1 MEIERRHRH
10 MNEKSVSLRI
20 TAAEFEALKILAK
33 KDVRT
38 ISSWIRAKIVSESHK
53 AGISIGTD
61 DSPTNNTGGEKK
73 PNLDPEDDSVFKD

>member
-1 MEIERRHRH
+1 MEIDRRCRQ

-38 ISSWIRAKIVSESHK
+38 VSSWIRAKIVSESVK
-53 AGISIGTD
+53 AGIVIGTD
-61 DSPTNNTGGEKK
+61 DSQANNTDGEK
-73 PNLDPEDDSVFKD
+73 DAS